1 MLFHYDNCAYNMLFT
16 LNNLIRL
23 PTVVHSFKV
32 GIWYIVILVKVQ
44 Y

>member
-1 MLFHYDNCAYNMLFT
+1 MSFYYDNCAYNMLFT
-16 LNNLIRL
+16 VNNLIRL
-23 PTVVHSFKV
+23 PTDVNSFEV